1 MGERGRGK
9 VGVDLGELGVAVDPG
24 EGEEGEG
31 GGGDGDVG
39 RVGIVDEAEQV
50 SRGRH

>member
-1 MGERGRGK
+1 MGERRRGK
-9 VGVDLGELGVAVDPG
+9 VRVDLGELGVAVEPG

-39 RVGIVDEAEQV
+39 RVGIVDEVEEIA
-50 SRGRH
+50 RGRH